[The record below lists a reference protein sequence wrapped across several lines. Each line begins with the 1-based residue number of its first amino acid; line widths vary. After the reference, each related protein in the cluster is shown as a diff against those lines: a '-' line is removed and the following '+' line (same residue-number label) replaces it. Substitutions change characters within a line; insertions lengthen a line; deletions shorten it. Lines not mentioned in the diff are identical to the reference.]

1 MPNLSRRSVHVAD
14 FAGIG
19 AVVLAAGPSTRMG
32 TPKQLLQFCG
42 QTLVRR
48 AASVAVE
55 AGCRPVVVVTG
66 AHAMATRE
74 ALSGLDVQEAKNE
87 QWPSGISSS
96 IRVGIEAVV
105 RANPQTAAI
114 ILMLCDQPFVT
125 QELIASIV
133 AAHRETARSI
143 IASSYGGSYGV
154 PALFS
159 KKYFAQLTALEGA
172 VGAKQLIQRH
182 IADVQ
187 LVDFPKAE
195 IDIDTPDDL
204 SRLN

>member
-1 MPNLSRRSVHVAD
+1 MPNLTRRSVHVAD

-32 TPKQLLQFCG
+32 RPKQLLQFRG

-48 AASVAVE
+48 AACVAIE
-55 AGCRPVVVVTG
+55 AECCPVVVVTG
-66 AHAMATRE
+66 AHAVATRE
-74 ALSGLDVQEAKNE
+74 ALSGLDVQEAKNQE
-87 QWPSGISSS
+87 WPSGISSS

-125 QELIASIV
+125 QKLIARLV
-133 AAHRETARSI
+133 AAHRKTARSI

-154 PALFS
+154 PALFG
-159 KKYFAQLTALEGA
+159 KKYFAQLTALKGA
-172 VGAKQLIQRH
+172 VGAKQLIQKH

-187 LVDFPKAE
+187 LVVFPQGE

-204 SRLN
+204 SRLS

>member
-1 MPNLSRRSVHVAD
+1 VPKLTSRSVHVAD

-32 TPKQLLQFCG
+32 KPKQLLQFCG

-66 AHAMATRE
+66 ANAVATRE
-74 ALSGLDVQEAKNE
+74 VLRELDVQEAENQ

-96 IRVGIEAVV
+96 LRVGVEAVV
-105 RANPQTAAI
+105 RASPQTAAI
-114 ILMLCDQPFVT
+114 IMMVCDQPFVT
-125 QELIASIV
+125 QELIARIV
-133 AAHRETARSI
+133 AAHGETGRSI
-143 IASSYGGSYGV
+143 IASSYGRSYGV
-154 PALFS
+154 PALFG
-159 KKYFAQLTALEGA
+159 KKYFAQLKALKGA
-172 VGAKQLIQRH
+172 IGAKQLIQKH

-187 LVDFPKAE
+187 LVDFPQGE
-195 IDIDTPDDL
+195 VDIDTPDDL

>member
-1 MPNLSRRSVHVAD
+1 MWLISRASAQLFWR
-14 FAGIG
+14 
-19 AVVLAAGPSTRMG
+19 AGPSTRMG
-32 TPKQLLQFCG
+32 RPKQLLQFCG

-48 AASVAVE
+48 AASVVVK

-66 AHAMATRE
+66 AHAVATRE
-74 ALSGLDVQEAKNE
+74 ALSGLDVQEAENQ
-87 QWPSGISSS
+87 QWPSEISSS

-105 RANPQTAAI
+105 RASPQTAAI
-114 ILMLCDQPFVT
+114 IMMLCDQPFVT
-125 QELIASIV
+125 QELIARIV
-133 AAHRETARSI
+133 AAYRETGRSI

-154 PALFS
+154 PALFG

-172 VGAKQLIQRH
+172 VGAKQLIQKH
-182 IADVQ
+182 KADVQ
-187 LVDFPKAE
+187 LVDFPQGE